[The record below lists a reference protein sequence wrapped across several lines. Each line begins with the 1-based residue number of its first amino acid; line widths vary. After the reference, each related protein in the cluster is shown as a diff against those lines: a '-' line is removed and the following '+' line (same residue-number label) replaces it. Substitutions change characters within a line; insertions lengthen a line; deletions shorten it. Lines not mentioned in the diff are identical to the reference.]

1 MSVGFDH
8 GGSFGGKEAAM
19 VVLHG
24 FTGSPASFIP
34 QVDALIAEGFRVEVP
49 LLPGHGTTVDDLAET
64 RFDHWWKEASSA
76 IERVIAEG
84 LPTFVMGLS
93 MGGTLTLKAGVTFDE
108 LKGLIMI
115 NPAIEPPAASF
126 FDLARSL
133 VEGGN
138 KFLPA
143 VGSDIKKEGISE
155 PSYPETPIEAAISLF
170 ESFDEIVEGLP
181 SIKVPALLFN
191 SVEDHVVPTSTSE
204 FLVSKYGAKIERI
217 WLKDSYHVATVDN
230 DSEFITQRSL
240 EWIRANL

>member
-8 GGSFGGKEAAM
+8 GGSFAGNDAAV

-49 LLPGHGTTVDDLAET
+49 LLPGHGTTVEELAET
-64 RFDHWWKEASSA
+64 RFYDWLMEASSA
-76 IERVIAEG
+76 IERVIGEG

-93 MGGTLTLKAGVTFDE
+93 MGGTLTLKAGVTFDT
-108 LKGLIMI
+108 LKGLILI

-126 FDLARSL
+126 LELARSL

-170 ESFDEIVEGLP
+170 ESFDAIVEGLP

-191 SVEDHVVPTSTSE
+191 SLEDHVVPTSTSD
-204 FLVSKYGAKIERI
+204 FLLSKYGAKIERI
-217 WLKDSYHVATVDN
+217 WLKDSFHVATVDN
-230 DSEFITQRSL
+230 DSELLTEKSI
-240 EWIRANL
+240 EWIRANS

>member
-8 GGSFGGKEAAM
+8 GGSFAGKDAA
-19 VVLHG
+19 VVVVHG
-24 FTGSPASFIP
+24 VTGSPASFIP

-49 LLPGHGTTVDDLAET
+49 LLPGHGTTVDELAET
-64 RFDHWWKEASSA
+64 RFDDWWREASSA
-76 IERVIAEG
+76 IERVIGEG

-93 MGGTLTLKAGVTFDE
+93 MGGTLTLKAGVTFE
-108 LKGLIMI
+108 TLKGLILI

-126 FDLARSL
+126 FELARSL

-143 VGSDIKKEGISE
+143 VGSDIKNEGVSE

-170 ESFDEIVEGLP
+170 ESLDTIVEGLP

-191 SVEDHVVPTSTSE
+191 SLEDHVVPTSTSD
-204 FLVSKYGAKIERI
+204 FLLSKYGAKIERI
-217 WLKDSYHVATVDN
+217 WLKDSFHVATVDN
-230 DSEFITQRSL
+230 DSEFLTEKSIG
-240 EWIRANL
+240 WIRANL

>member
-8 GGSFGGKEAAM
+8 GGSFAGQDAAV

-49 LLPGHGTTVDDLAET
+49 LLPGHGTTVDELAET
-64 RFDHWWKEASSA
+64 RFVDWWREASSA
-76 IERVIAEG
+76 IERVIREG

-93 MGGTLTLKAGVTFDE
+93 MGGTLTLKAGVTFE
-108 LKGLIMI
+108 TLKGLILI

-126 FDLARSL
+126 LELARSL

-170 ESFDEIVEGLP
+170 ESFDAIVEGLP

-191 SVEDHVVPTSTSE
+191 SLEDHVVPTSTSD
-204 FLVSKYGAKIERI
+204 FLLSKYGAKIERI
-217 WLKDSYHVATVDN
+217 WLKDSFHVATVDN
-230 DSEFITQRSL
+230 DSEFLTKKSI
-240 EWIRANL
+240 EWIRANS